1 MPNELPSGRD
11 TRIDVFRGLVLISV
25 FLTHV
30 PGTIYEHL
38 SHRNFGFSDSAEAFV
53 LISGISA
60 GLAYKRFGS
69 GRRMAMSVKAWK
81 RAGSL
86 YVAHV
91 ATTLLSLAIFAA
103 AAIFFR
109 DFALLRQ
116 NNIDFIVD
124 DTPYALVG
132 LATLGHQIGYNNI
145 LSLYFVLMLL
155 LPLMLLAAE
164 QSLLLLVG
172 ASGLLW
178 LVAGIW
184 GIAPHNYPTP
194 GVWFLNPLSW
204 QFLFAIG
211 LAGALHAT
219 RSGRLAVKPWLA
231 ALAFSY
237 LLVALLWVRVPFW
250 GVDTSLGMPAV
261 VTGFDKTFLSLPRL
275 LHVLA
280 IAATLIFLPTVSRW
294 ATVST
299 RHPLAILG
307 RHSLSVFI
315 LGTLL
320 AMLAQAWKAVEPPH
334 FLTDTLL
341 VIGGLLMQFA
351 LAYGVEWLRKVEAAG
366 RGAGAQQAEKAQPR
380 RAFTPDAAAP
390 A

>member
-1 MPNELPSGRD
+1 MTNELPSKRN
-11 TRIDVFRGLVLISV
+11 TRIDVFRALALISV

-60 GLAYKRFGS
+60 GLAYSRFGP
-69 GRRMAMSVKAWK
+69 GTRLALAARAWK
-81 RAGSL
+81 RAGVL

-91 ATTLLSLAIFAA
+91 ATTLLSLAIFAG
-103 AAIFFR
+103 AAILFR

-116 NNIDFIVD
+116 NNIDFIIN

-145 LSLYFVLMLL
+145 LSLYLVLMLL

-164 QSLLLLVG
+164 RSITLLLG
-172 ASGLLW
+172 FSGLVW
-178 LVAGIW
+178 LLAGIW
-184 GIAPHNYPTP
+184 QVAPHNYPTP

-211 LAGALHAT
+211 LAGAIRAK
-219 RSGRLAVKPWLA
+219 RAGRFVISPWAAVPGLA
-231 ALAFSY
+231 Y
-237 LLVALLWVRVPFW
+237 LLLALLWVRIPLW
-250 GVDTSLGMPAV
+250 GLDTSFGLPAV
-261 VTGFDKTFLSLPRL
+261 LTGFDKTFLSLPRL

-280 IAATLIFLPTVSRW
+280 LAAALVFIPAFSRW
-294 ATVST
+294 SDVSA
-299 RHPLAILG
+299 RNPLAVLG
-307 RHSLSVFI
+307 RHSLPVFI

-320 AMLAQAWKAVEPPH
+320 AMLAQAVKAVEPQH
-334 FLTDTLL
+334 FATDTLL
-341 VIGGLLMQFA
+341 IAGGLGLQFA
-351 LAYGVEWLRKVEAAG
+351 LAYALEWVRCLETAA
-366 RGAGAQQAEKAQPR
+366 RERPPRFDLAGN
-380 RAFTPDAAAP
+380 AAAP